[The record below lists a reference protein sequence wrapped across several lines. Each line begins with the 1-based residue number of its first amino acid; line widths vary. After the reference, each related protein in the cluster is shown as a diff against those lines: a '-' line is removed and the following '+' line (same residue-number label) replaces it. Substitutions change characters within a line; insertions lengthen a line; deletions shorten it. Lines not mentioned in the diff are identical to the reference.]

1 MRAPQRQPGA
11 GMSGGVTAG
20 GSAARRTGAIVDLLR
35 QPQRYEFFQAVR
47 LLVSWL
53 AHQGIAPEHALGGL
67 IRFRNSLGLA
77 FPASE
82 IEAIVPTTEGVP
94 AVSVTPTL
102 MGLLGVMGT
111 LPLHYTERFAA
122 WELAVRDEGPRA
134 FLDLLSSR
142 QVGLFYRAWC
152 KYRVRHPME
161 PGVDRFLPL
170 LLALAGVPSREDAMP
185 GVEAASQARFAA
197 ALRSRVV
204 GAESIAGVLRAY
216 FRVPVRV
223 EQFTGRWDVLEPGQ
237 RTRLAS
243 SNCVLGEGA
252 TAGARLLRP
261 ELGIR
266 IRLGPLDA
274 RAFERFLPGA
284 DGARALAALLDR
296 FAIEVPFREL
306 QVVLRREDVG
316 GACLDGAVRLG
327 LDGFLCPRA
336 GRRDRDDVCYLLD
349 SIGPVE

>member
-11 GMSGGVTAG
+11 GVSTRMGG
-20 GSAARRTGAIVDLLR
+20 GAIVDLLR

-47 LLVSWL
+47 LLVCWL
-53 AHQGIAPEHALGGL
+53 AHQGIAPEHALGSL

-94 AVSVTPTL
+94 MVSVTPTL

-134 FLDLLSSR
+134 FLDLFSSR
-142 QVGLFYRAWC
+142 QVALFYRAWC

-161 PGVDRFLPL
+161 PDLDRFQPL
-170 LLALAGVPSREDAMP
+170 LLALAGVPARHDGIP
-185 GVEAASQARFAA
+185 GLEAASLARFAA
-197 ALRSRVV
+197 PLRSRVV
-204 GAESIAGVLRAY
+204 SADLIAGVLKAY
-216 FRVPVRV
+216 FRVPLRV
-223 EQFTGRWDVLEPGQ
+223 EQFTGRWELLEPGQ
-237 RTRLAS
+237 RTRLACN
-243 SNCVLGEGA
+243 NCVLGEGA

-266 IRLGPLDA
+266 IRLGPVDA
-274 RAFERFLPGA
+274 SVFERFLPGA
-284 DGARALAALLDR
+284 PGAKALSALLDR
-296 FAIEVPFREL
+296 FAVEVPYREL
-306 QVVLRREDVG
+306 QVVLRREDVD
-316 GACLDGAVRLG
+316 GACLDGSARLG
-327 LDGFLCPRA
+327 LDGFLCTRA

-349 SIGPVE
+349 